1 MSKMKRF
8 YIDDALMQM
17 ERSFGYQEDLP
28 ATYKEYRY
36 EERGDTYSLRCWC
49 DGRETSTTG
58 VIDDRED
65 WLVRIIDIA
74 KVGGH
79 MSLVREPPPDCIVW
93 FQTDADNNLQAF
105 KEMSKR

>member
-1 MSKMKRF
+1 MKRL

-17 ERSFGYQEDLP
+17 ERSFGYVDYLP
-28 ATYKEYRY
+28 ETHKEYRY
-36 EERGDTYSLRCWC
+36 EERGDTFTLRCWC
-49 DGRETSTTG
+49 DGRETVTLGDKSA
-58 VIDDRED
+58 RPD

-93 FQTDADNNLQAF
+93 FQTDANNNLQAF
-105 KEMSKR
+105 KEMSKK